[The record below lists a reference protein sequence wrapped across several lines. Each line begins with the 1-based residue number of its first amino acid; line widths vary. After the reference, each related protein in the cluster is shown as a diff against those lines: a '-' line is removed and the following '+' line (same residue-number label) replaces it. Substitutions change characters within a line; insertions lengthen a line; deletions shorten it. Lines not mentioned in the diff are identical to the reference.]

1 MISKFTTSVRLFGLC
16 HQFQDNNLLRMS
28 KKIYILLMF
37 LPFVFSCDGGSIN
50 NNNPNIPNYQVNL
63 QINLSLPAYNNL
75 RFPSNHIVDYSAAS
89 GARGIV
95 VFNTGSGYNAFDLA
109 CPNQPF
115 SSCTSPMT
123 ITGIEAKCTCDNT
136 TYNLFSGQSPGQPYP
151 MKQYR
156 VEVSGDYLY
165 VTN

>member
-1 MISKFTTSVRLFGLC
+1 M
-16 HQFQDNNLLRMS
+16 
-28 KKIYILLMF
+28 KKILMLLVF
-37 LPFVFSCDGGSIN
+37 FPFIFACDGGSIN

-63 QINLSLPAYNNL
+63 QINLSLPAYSNL
-75 RFPSNHIVDYSAAS
+75 QFASSHIVDYSAAS

-95 VFNTGSGYNAFDLA
+95 VFNAGSNFVAFDLA

-115 SSCTSPMT
+115 NTCTSPMT
-123 ITGIEAKCTCDNT
+123 ITGIEAKCLCDNT
-136 TYNLFSGQSPGQPYP
+136 TYNLFSGQSPGQAYP

-156 VEVSGDYLY
+156 VQVSGGYLY